1 MFAIIIF
8 NRFGGYEMREI
19 KFRIR
24 NTVNGS
30 VDFVTLEYLMTN
42 DQTNISQKGFRE
54 DLQVSQFTG
63 LKDKN
68 GAEIYEGDILSSGAA
83 HYLVDICG
91 YYSHASV
98 GFGVNYSK
106 DGDTSEFSIEPN
118 PFGVEY
124 VLSVIG
130 NIHENP
136 ELIKPL

>member
-1 MFAIIIF
+1 
-8 NRFGGYEMREI
+8 MREI

-30 VDFVTLEYLMTN
+30 VD
-42 DQTNISQKGFRE
+42 
-54 DLQVSQFTG
+54 
-63 LKDKN
+63 
-68 GAEIYEGDILSSGAA
+68 
-83 HYLVDICG
+83 
-91 YYSHASV
+91 
-98 GFGVNYSK
+98 YSK

-118 PFGVEY
+118 PFGVQY